1 MPSRRALLLPL
12 CTLLLAGCFT
22 GKRPSFRED
31 TFGTGTTS
39 GDAAIDAVLA
49 KFDVATTAPPTFTAT
64 YAITVRFGNV
74 PKTATVVVEGNE
86 QAVTM
91 HDDTSNSDVRLL
103 QTTAGSQTCRGALC
117 SSGLDETAISDTQL
131 TSTFWAA
138 DMAKRL
144 RFDAASKIGPTA
156 QHTEQVAGQA
166 ASCVD
171 VVQANNSTPTYCV
184 LDDGVLAKLT
194 DADVYITLQSFA
206 TTADPTAFAA
216 PA

>member
-12 CTLLLAGCFT
+12 CALFLAGCFT

-31 TFGTGTTS
+31 TFGVGTTT

-49 KFDVATTAPPTFTAT
+49 KLDLATTTPPTFTAG
-64 YAITVRFGNV
+64 YDIVVRFGNV
-74 PKTATVVVEGNE
+74 PKTATVVVDGVNE
-86 QAVTM
+86 AVTM
-91 HDDTSNSDVRLL
+91 HDNTNGGDVRLL
-103 QTTAGSQTCRGALC
+103 QTAAGAQTCRGSICA
-117 SSGLDETAISDTQL
+117 SGLDETALSDTQL

-138 DMAKRL
+138 DIAKRL

-156 QHTEQVAGQA
+156 QRTEQVGGQT

-171 VVQANNSTPTYCV
+171 VVQANNTASYCV
-184 LDDGVLAKLT
+184 LDDGVLARLT
-194 DADVYITLQSFA
+194 DADVYITLMSFA
-206 TTADPTAFAA
+206 TTADPTAFSP